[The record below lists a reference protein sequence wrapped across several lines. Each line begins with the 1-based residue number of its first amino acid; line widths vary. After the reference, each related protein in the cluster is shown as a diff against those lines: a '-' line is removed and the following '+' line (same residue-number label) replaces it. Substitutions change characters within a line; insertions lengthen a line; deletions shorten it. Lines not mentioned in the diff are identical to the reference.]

1 MTSSRCT
8 ASTPRSANATRCRSS
23 LRSRADMRDEQLPRY
38 ARHVILPDIGPL
50 GQTALLVAS
59 AKLPL
64 REREPHA
71 EMIACAYL
79 AAGGVGTLIVPN
91 ATEAKRAQLVAHG
104 PDSKIT
110 NDGDAREVQLAPRPV
125 WWPWAGGDAAALA
138 YWRGG
143 L

>member
-1 MTSSRCT
+1 
-8 ASTPRSANATRCRSS
+8 
-23 LRSRADMRDEQLPRY
+23 MRDEQVQRY

-64 REREPHA
+64 RESEPHA

-91 ATEAKRAQLVAHG
+91 VTEAQRAQLVAHG
-104 PDSKIT
+104 PDSKIIT
-110 NDGDAREVQLAPRPV
+110 EGDAREVQLAPRPA
-125 WWPWAGGDAAALA
+125 WWPSASGDATALA

-143 L
+143 IAATVWMADTATR

>member
-1 MTSSRCT
+1 
-8 ASTPRSANATRCRSS
+8 
-23 LRSRADMRDEQLPRY
+23 MRDEQIQRY

-64 REREPHA
+64 RESEPQA
-71 EMIACAYL
+71 EMLACAYL

-91 ATEAKRAQLVAHG
+91 ANDAQRAQILAHG
-104 PDSKIT
+104 PDTKLLT
-110 NDGDAREVQLAPRPV
+110 EGDAREVQLAPRPS
-125 WWPWAGGDAAALA
+125 WWPSADGDATALS

-143 L
+143 IAATVWMADAASR

>member
-1 MTSSRCT
+1 
-8 ASTPRSANATRCRSS
+8 
-23 LRSRADMRDEQLPRY
+23 MRDEQIQRY

-64 REREPHA
+64 RESEPHA

-91 ATEAKRAQLVAHG
+91 ATEAQRAQLVAHG

-110 NDGDAREVQLAPRPV
+110 SDGEAREVQLAPRPT
-125 WWPWAGGDAAALA
+125 WWPSTEGDATALA

-143 L
+143 IAATVWMAEAASR

>member
-1 MTSSRCT
+1 
-8 ASTPRSANATRCRSS
+8 
-23 LRSRADMRDEQLPRY
+23 MRDEQIQRY

-64 REREPHA
+64 RESEPVA
-71 EMIACAYL
+71 EMIAASYL

-91 ATEAKRAQLVAHG
+91 ATEAQIATLEAHG
-104 PDSKIT
+104 PDT
-110 NDGDAREVQLAPRPV
+110 AVATDGSAREVQLAPTPA
-125 WWPWAGGDAAALA
+125 WWPGAEGDSIALS

-143 L
+143 IAATVWMADAAAR

>member
-1 MTSSRCT
+1 
-8 ASTPRSANATRCRSS
+8 
-23 LRSRADMRDEQLPRY
+23 MRDEQVQRY

-50 GQTALLVAS
+50 GQTALLVSS

-64 REREPHA
+64 RESEPHA

-91 ATEAKRAQLVAHG
+91 ATETQRAQIVAHG
-104 PDSKIT
+104 PDTKVALE
-110 NDGDAREVQLAPRPV
+110 GDAREVQMAPRPP
-125 WWPWAGGDAAALA
+125 WWPSAEGDVTALA

-143 L
+143 IAAPVWMADAATR

>member
-1 MTSSRCT
+1 
-8 ASTPRSANATRCRSS
+8 
-23 LRSRADMRDEQLPRY
+23 MRDEQIQRY

-64 REREPHA
+64 RESEPFA
-71 EMIACAYL
+71 EMVAASYL

-91 ATEAKRAQLVAHG
+91 ATEAQQAALRAHG
-104 PDSKIT
+104 PDT
-110 NDGDAREVQLAPRPV
+110 EVATEGTAREVQMAPRPA
-125 WWPWAGGDAAALA
+125 WWPIAEGDAVALA

-143 L
+143 IAATVWMADAVTR

>member
-1 MTSSRCT
+1 
-8 ASTPRSANATRCRSS
+8 
-23 LRSRADMRDEQLPRY
+23 MRDEQVQRY

-64 REREPHA
+64 RESEPHA

-91 ATEAKRAQLVAHG
+91 ATEAQHAQLVAHG

-110 NDGDAREVQLAPRPV
+110 SEGDAREVQLAPRPA
-125 WWPWAGGDAAALA
+125 WWPSAAGDATALA

-143 L
+143 IAATVWMAEAASR